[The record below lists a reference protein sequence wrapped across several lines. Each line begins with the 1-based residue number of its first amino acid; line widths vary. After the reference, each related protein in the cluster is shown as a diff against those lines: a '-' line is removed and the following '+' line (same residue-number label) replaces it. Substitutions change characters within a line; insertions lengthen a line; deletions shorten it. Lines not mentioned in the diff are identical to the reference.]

1 MVRDGAGWWT
11 ERVVPRLVDASL
23 SAAPVDRLRA
33 RACAGLHGRVLEIG
47 FGSGLNLPQLPAGVT
62 ALDAVEPADLAWE
75 RSAARREASPV
86 AVRRTGLDGER
97 LAAPD
102 GSYDA
107 VLCTFTLC
115 TVPDPA
121 RVLAEVRRVLR
132 PGGSLHLLEHGAAPG
147 PRVRA
152 WQRRLEPLQ
161 RRACGGCH
169 LTRDVPGLLV
179 DAGFEVAVV
188 HQGYVA
194 EGPARPWSWVT
205 GARATPLVRT

>member
-11 ERVVPRLVDASL
+11 EQVVPRLVDASL
-23 SAAPVDRLRA
+23 SAAPVGRLRA

-47 FGSGLNLPQLPAGVT
+47 FGSGLNLPHLPAAVT

-75 RSAARREASPV
+75 RSAGRRAAAPLEV
-86 AVRRTGLDGER
+86 ARTGLDGER

-121 RVLAEVRRVLR
+121 RALAEARRVLR
-132 PGGSLHLLEHGAAPG
+132 PGGALHLLEHGLAPG
-147 PRVRA
+147 RRVRG

-161 RRACGGCH
+161 GRAFGGCH
-169 LTRDVPGLLV
+169 LTRDVLALVRAAGLVPDL
-179 DAGFEVAVV
+179 V
-188 HQGYVA
+188 HQAYVA
-194 EGPARPWSWVT
+194 TGPARPWSYVT
-205 GARATPLVRT
+205 VVRAARDAVA